1 MHITFPTLAI
11 IHVNAAITLQTAHRS
26 TNKADSSISGLGVA
40 SVTGQALVL
49 LNEKAVQNKWKTSK
63 SIYSWI
69 VQRNTTVQ
77 LGCSMGMTIVC
88 TPSGE
93 RVLERIL
100 IWKVG

>member
-1 MHITFPTLAI
+1 MHVTFPTLAV

-26 TNKADSSISGLGVA
+26 ANKADSSISGLGVT
-40 SVTGQALVL
+40 SVTRQALVL
-49 LNEKAVQNKWKTSK
+49 LYEKAVEDKRKTSK

-77 LGCSMGMTIVC
+77 LGRSMGMPIVC

-93 RVLERIL
+93 RVLEGIL

>member
-1 MHITFPTLAI
+1 MHVTFPTLAI
-11 IHVNAAITLQTAHRS
+11 IHVNAAITLQTAYRS
-26 TNKADSSISGLGVA
+26 ANKADSSISGLGVA
-40 SVTGQALVL
+40 SVTSQALIL
-49 LNEKAVQNKWKTSK
+49 LNEKAVENKWKTSK

-93 RVLERIL
+93 CVLERIL